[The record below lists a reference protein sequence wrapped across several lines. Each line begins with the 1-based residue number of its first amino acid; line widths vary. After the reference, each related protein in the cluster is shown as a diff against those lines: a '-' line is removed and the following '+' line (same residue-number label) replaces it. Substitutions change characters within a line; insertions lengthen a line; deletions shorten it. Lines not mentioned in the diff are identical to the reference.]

1 MMWRGGHFGRLVCSI
16 ASSIEYCNPQS
27 QQSLTFFVIFVTRN
41 HHVSFDDFI
50 AERSEVKSHTP
61 FDAHSV
67 HPLSPVHLYLFIDVA
82 AKYGVSWDLSTEIS
96 TGYHIVVDK
105 CVIDRLII
113 TCL

>member
-1 MMWRGGHFGRLVCSI
+1 M
-16 ASSIEYCNPQS
+16 
-27 QQSLTFFVIFVTRN
+27 TRN
-41 HHVSFDDFI
+41 HPVSFDDFI
-50 AERSEVKSHTP
+50 AERSEVKSHAP

-105 CVIDRLII
+105 YVIDRLII

>member
-1 MMWRGGHFGRLVCSI
+1 M
-16 ASSIEYCNPQS
+16 
-27 QQSLTFFVIFVTRN
+27 IFVTRN

-61 FDAHSV
+61 FDAH
-67 HPLSPVHLYLFIDVA
+67 PVHLYLFIDVA

-96 TGYHIVVDK
+96 TEYQIVVDK

>member
-1 MMWRGGHFGRLVCSI
+1 M
-16 ASSIEYCNPQS
+16 
-27 QQSLTFFVIFVTRN
+27 IFVTRN

-50 AERSEVKSHTP
+50 AERSEVKSHAP
-61 FDAHSV
+61 FDTHSV
-67 HPLSPVHLYLFIDVA
+67 HPLSSVHLYLFIDVA